1 MVIWNLNT
9 SFGFSWRHCCELVLF
24 FFLFSKK
31 KEESI
36 LSSAYHWVALIKAK
50 INFVCLYIR
59 IPILLKDEF
68 ILISTDLLQLVPILS
83 ITFPKSGSHHI
94 TSSSFLNQVIWRLA
108 YWRVFIFI
116 ISTAS
121 SSKRS
126 PVW

>member
-50 INFVCLYIR
+50 INFVCLYVR
-59 IPILLKDEF
+59 IPILLKDES
-68 ILISTDLLQLVPILS
+68 ILISTDLLHLRCYP
-83 ITFPKSGSHHI
+83 FHH
-94 TSSSFLNQVIWRLA
+94 FLKIRFTPHHF
-108 YWRVFIFI
+108 FIFFKPGHLAFGI
-116 ISTAS
+116 LAGVYFYYYYGIFQ
-121 SSKRS
+121 
-126 PVW
+126 